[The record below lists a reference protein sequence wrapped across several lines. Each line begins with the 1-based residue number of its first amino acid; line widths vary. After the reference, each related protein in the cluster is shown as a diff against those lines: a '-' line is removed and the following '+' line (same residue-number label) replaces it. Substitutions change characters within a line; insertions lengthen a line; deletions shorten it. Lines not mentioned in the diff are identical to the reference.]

1 MNGSLVY
8 QDYINL
14 INKNFIITENIQNT
28 QIQPSSI
35 DLTLSEECYEIKH
48 SFLSYNTKV
57 RNKLKNL
64 AIKKI
69 SLDKEFIFKKNKT
82 YIVRLNE
89 RLNLK
94 NNIFGHCN
102 PKSSTGRLDI
112 FCRSLVDYAEEY
124 EKIPKNY
131 KGEIFLEI
139 TSRSFDVL
147 FKKTNSLNQLR
158 LINKNHNYLTDKQLI
173 NLNKKQKISNQT
185 RDDIKI
191 DNGLKLSVDLA
202 GSNIIAY
209 VAKKRK
215 QVLYFEIKREGYNTI
230 KFSW

>member
-35 DLTLSEECYEIKH
+35 DLSLSEECYEIKH

-57 RNKLKNL
+57 RNKLKDL

-139 TSRSFDVL
+139 TSRSFDYL
-147 FKKTNSLNQLR
+147 KK
-158 LINKNHNYLTDKQLI
+158 LIH
-173 NLNKKQKISNQT
+173 
-185 RDDIKI
+185 
-191 DNGLKLSVDLA
+191 
-202 GSNIIAY
+202 
-209 VAKKRK
+209 
-215 QVLYFEIKREGYNTI
+215 
-230 KFSW
+230 